1 MTIVSRTAGNF
12 PVPSAADINLLHAE
26 AQAAFS
32 TSIDKA
38 MACGD
43 LLAEVKATLPHGDFT
58 AWIESNFD
66 FAPRSARGYMR
77 LASNRETLEAKRQG
91 LAVLGVEGS
100 LKLLAEPKPEA
111 DVQDEAVL
119 GVLAKYPFDAPQPGM
134 SLMGAATIRGFRAVV
149 MIEPASPDGFF
160 HVCVMRSEVGDTE
173 GGEKTGTRLP
183 IKAVALGVQM
193 TVMGLPTYNEM
204 EWWPAPHERELRYW
218 NPWLWESE
226 AEGLADAVKGQW
238 A

>member
-12 PVPSAADINLLHAE
+12 PVPSAADINQLHAE
-26 AQAAFS
+26 AQPAFA

-43 LLAEVKATLPHGDFT
+43 LLAEVKASLPHGSFT
-58 AWIESNFD
+58 VWIESNCN

-77 LASNRETLEAKRQG
+77 LASNRETLEANWQG
-91 LAVLGVEGS
+91 LAVLGVEES

-111 DVQDEAVL
+111 EGLEDVL
-119 GVLAKYPFDAPQPGM
+119 GELAKYPFDAPQPGM
-134 SLMGAATIRGFRAVV
+134 SLMGAATIQGFRVV
-149 MIEPASPDGFF
+149 AMIEPASPDDCF

-183 IKAVALGVQM
+183 IKAAALGVQM

-204 EWWPAPHERELRYW
+204 EWWRAPHERELRYW
-218 NPWLWESE
+218 NPWLWDSE

-238 A
+238 G